1 MSLGI
6 VSYRPSV
13 SARTHMVSSGHYLAT
28 AAGYRILE
36 QGGNAIDAG
45 VASGIAI
52 NVTLPHMTCFG
63 GVAPIMVYLAEAKK
77 AFTISGLGRWPKG
90 APVETFNGEM
100 PPGLGHAVVPAACD
114 AWLTALENYGT
125 MTFKQVVTPAL
136 ELAENGFPI
145 SKRVADAISGAEERL
160 SEWPQSASVF
170 MPRGVPLSLG
180 EKLVNPD
187 LASLFRSMIDVEE
200 SSMSAGREA
209 AIRKTRD
216 YFYKGEPARL
226 MAEYC
231 RERGGF
237 LNQDDLS
244 SFRVGIEEPLVGDY
258 KGHRLLTCGP
268 WCQGPSLIQVLQL
281 LEGFDIKDMAHNS
294 PEYLHLIVEAIKLA
308 FADRHAY
315 YGDPDFVD
323 VPLSGLLSK
332 AYAKE
337 RSKLIDQLQAAPGMP
352 SPGDPW
358 QYQTGGGQ
366 RSAIQAPAS
375 LDAEW
380 EPDTSYTCV
389 IDRWGNAFSATP
401 SDGQLGEPL
410 VPGLGLTISTRGGQ
424 AWLDPDHPARVEP
437 WKRPR
442 LTPNPAMVVKDGE
455 LFMTFGT
462 PGLDAQVQAMTQVF
476 LNIVEFGMD
485 PQEAIEAPRAIS
497 YSFPGSSWPH
507 PYLPGRLNLEGRIDE
522 VTANALESLGH
533 DVERWPDWTELA
545 GGACAILVDRER
557 GILEGGADPR
567 RESYALGR

>member
-1 MSLGI
+1 MALGI
-6 VSYRPSV
+6 ASYRPSV
-13 SARTHMVSSGHYLAT
+13 LAKTHMVSSGHYLAT

-45 VASGIAI
+45 VASGIVI

-63 GVAPIMVYLAEAKK
+63 GVAPIMVYVAEAKK
-77 AFTISGLGRWPKG
+77 AFTISGLGRWPKR

-160 SEWPQSASVF
+160 SEWPQSANVF
-170 MPRGVPLSLG
+170 MPKGVPLALG

-187 LASLFRSMIDVEE
+187 LASLFRSMINVEE

-237 LNQDDLS
+237 LDQDDLS
-244 SFRVGIEEPLVGDY
+244 SFRVDIEEPLVGDY
-258 KGHRLLTCGP
+258 KGYRLLACGP

-294 PEYLHLIVEAIKLA
+294 PEYLHLVVEAIKLA

-323 VPLSGLLSK
+323 VPLPGLLSK

-337 RSKLIDQLQAAPGMP
+337 RRQKIDQLRAAPGMP
-352 SPGDPW
+352 SHGDPW
-358 QYQTGGGQ
+358 QYQTGRGQ
-366 RSAIQAPAS
+366 RSAIHAPAR

-401 SDGQLGEPL
+401 SDGQLAEPL
-410 VPGLGLTISTRGGQ
+410 VPGLGLTISTRGSQ
-424 AWLDPDHPARVEP
+424 AWLDPEHPARVEP
-437 WKRPR
+437 GKRPR
-442 LTPNPAMVVKDGE
+442 LTPNPAMVIKDGE
-455 LFMTFGT
+455 LFMAFGT

-507 PYLPGRLNLEGRIDE
+507 PYLPGRLSLEGRIDE
-522 VTANALESLGH
+522 VTANALAMTSSAG
-533 DVERWPDWTELA
+533 RSGRSWPEA
-545 GGACAILVDRER
+545 LVQ
-557 GILEGGADPR
+557 
-567 RESYALGR
+567 S

>member
-13 SARTHMVSSGHYLAT
+13 LAKTHMVSSGHYLAT

-45 VASGIAI
+45 VASGIVI

-63 GVAPIMVYLAEAKK
+63 GVAPIMVYVAEAKK

-90 APVETFNGEM
+90 SPVETFNGEM

-160 SEWPQSASVF
+160 SGWPQSAEVF
-170 MPRGVPLSLG
+170 MPRGVPLALG

-187 LASLFRSMIDVEE
+187 LASLFRSLIDVEE

-209 AIRKTRD
+209 AIRKARD

-258 KGHRLLTCGP
+258 KGHRILTCGP

-281 LEGFDIKDMAHNS
+281 LEGFDLKDMAHNS
-294 PEYLHLIVEAIKLA
+294 PEHLHLVVEAIKLA

-323 VPLSGLLSK
+323 VPLPGLLSK

-337 RSKLIDQLQAAPGMP
+337 RREKIDQLHAAPGMP
-352 SPGDPW
+352 PHGDPW

-366 RSAIQAPAS
+366 RSTIQAPAS

-401 SDGQLGEPL
+401 SDGQLAEPL
-410 VPGLGLTISTRGGQ
+410 VPGLGITISTRGSQ

-442 LTPNPAMVVKDGE
+442 LTPNPAMVLKDGE
-455 LFMTFGT
+455 LFMAFGT

-533 DVERWPDWTELA
+533 DIERWPEWTELA
-545 GGACAILVDRER
+545 GGACAIVVDRER
-557 GILEGGADPR
+557 GILQGGADPR

>member
-13 SARTHMVSSGHYLAT
+13 LAKTHMVSSGHYLAT

-45 VASGIAI
+45 VASGIVI

-63 GVAPIMVYLAEAKK
+63 GVAPIMVYVAEAKK

-90 APVETFNGEM
+90 TPVETFNGEM

-160 SEWPQSASVF
+160 SEWPQSAGVF
-170 MPRGVPLSLG
+170 MPKGVPLALG

-187 LASLFRSMIDVEE
+187 LASLFRSLIDVEE

-237 LNQDDLS
+237 LDQDDLS
-244 SFRVGIEEPLVGDY
+244 SFRVGVEEPLVGDY
-258 KGHRLLTCGP
+258 RGYRLLTCGP

-294 PEYLHLIVEAIKLA
+294 PEYLHLVVEAIKLA

-323 VPLSGLLSK
+323 VPLPGLLSK

-337 RSKLIDQLQAAPGMP
+337 RREKIDQLHAAQGMP
-352 SPGDPW
+352 PHGDPW

-401 SDGQLGEPL
+401 SDGQLAEPL
-410 VPGLGLTISTRGGQ
+410 VPGLGITISTRGSQ

-455 LFMTFGT
+455 LFMAFGT

-533 DVERWPDWTELA
+533 DIERWPEWTELA
-545 GGACAILVDRER
+545 GGACAIVVDKER
-557 GILEGGADPR
+557 GILQGGADPR

>member
-13 SARTHMVSSGHYLAT
+13 LAKTHMVSSGHYLAT

-45 VASGIAI
+45 VASGIVI

-63 GVAPIMVYLAEAKK
+63 GVAPIMVYVAEAKK
-77 AFTISGLGRWPKG
+77 AFAISGLGRWPKG

-160 SEWPQSASVF
+160 SGWPQSANVF
-170 MPRGVPLSLG
+170 MPRGVPLALG

-187 LASLFRSMIDVEE
+187 LASLFRSLIDVEE
-200 SSMSAGREA
+200 ISMSAGREA

-237 LNQDDLS
+237 LDQDDLS
-244 SFRVGIEEPLVGDY
+244 SFRVGVEEPLVGDY
-258 KGHRLLTCGP
+258 RGYRLLTCGP

-294 PEYLHLIVEAIKLA
+294 PEYLHLVVEAIKLA

-323 VPLSGLLSK
+323 VPLPGLLSK

-337 RSKLIDQLQAAPGMP
+337 RREKIDQLHAAPGMP
-352 SPGDPW
+352 PHGDPW

-401 SDGQLGEPL
+401 SDGQLAEPL
-410 VPGLGLTISTRGGQ
+410 VPGLGLTISTRGSQ

-442 LTPNPAMVVKDGE
+442 LTPNPAMVIKDGE
-455 LFMTFGT
+455 LFMAFGT

-533 DVERWPDWTELA
+533 DIERWPEWTELA
-545 GGACAILVDRER
+545 GGACAIVVDRER
-557 GILEGGADPR
+557 GILQGGADPR

>member
-1 MSLGI
+1 
-6 VSYRPSV
+6 
-13 SARTHMVSSGHYLAT
+13 
-28 AAGYRILE
+28 
-36 QGGNAIDAG
+36 
-45 VASGIAI
+45 
-52 NVTLPHMTCFG
+52 
-63 GVAPIMVYLAEAKK
+63 
-77 AFTISGLGRWPKG
+77 
-90 APVETFNGEM
+90 
-100 PPGLGHAVVPAACD
+100 
-114 AWLTALENYGT
+114 
-125 MTFKQVVTPAL
+125 
-136 ELAENGFPI
+136 
-145 SKRVADAISGAEERL
+145 
-160 SEWPQSASVF
+160 
-170 MPRGVPLSLG
+170 
-180 EKLVNPD
+180 
-187 LASLFRSMIDVEE
+187 
-200 SSMSAGREA
+200 MSAGREA

-237 LNQDDLS
+237 LDQNDLS

-258 KGHRLLTCGP
+258 KGYRLLTCGP

-294 PEYLHLIVEAIKLA
+294 PEYLHLVVEAIKLA

-323 VPLSGLLSK
+323 VPLPGLLSK

-337 RSKLIDQLQAAPGMP
+337 RREKIDQLHAAPGMP
-352 SPGDPW
+352 PHGDPW

-401 SDGQLGEPL
+401 SDGQLAEPL
-410 VPGLGLTISTRGGQ
+410 VPGLGITISTRGSQ

-455 LFMTFGT
+455 LFMAFGT

-533 DVERWPDWTELA
+533 DIERWPEWTELA
-545 GGACAILVDRER
+545 GGACAIVVDKER
-557 GILEGGADPR
+557 GILQGGAIRGANPTPWDVR
-567 RESYALGR
+567 VFT

>member
-45 VASGIAI
+45 VASGIVI

-63 GVAPIMVYLAEAKK
+63 GVAPIMVYLAETKK
-77 AFTISGLGRWPKG
+77 AFAISGLGRWPKK

-145 SKRVADAISGAEERL
+145 SKRVADAIAGAEERL
-160 SEWPQSASVF
+160 SGWPDSANVF
-170 MPRGVPLSLG
+170 MPRGAPLTQG
-180 EKLVNPD
+180 ERLANAD
-187 LASLFRSMIDVEE
+187 LASLFRSMINVEE
-200 SSMSAGREA
+200 AAKSAGREA

-226 MAEYC
+226 MAEFC

-237 LNQDDLS
+237 LDQDDLS
-244 SFRVGIEEPLVGDY
+244 SFHVGIEEPLVGDY
-258 KGHRLLTCGP
+258 KGYRLLACGP
-268 WCQGPSLIQVLQL
+268 WCQGPALIQALQL
-281 LEGFDIKDMAHNS
+281 LEGFDFKDMTHNS
-294 PEYLHLIVEAIKLA
+294 PEHLHLVVEAIKLA

-332 AYAKE
+332 DYAKE
-337 RSKLIDQLQAAPGMP
+337 RREKIDRLQAAPGMP
-352 SPGDPW
+352 SHGDPW
-358 QYQTGGGQ
+358 QYQAGGGQ
-366 RSAIQAPAS
+366 RSAVQAPAS

-389 IDRWGNAFSATP
+389 VDRWGNAFSATP

-455 LFMTFGT
+455 LFMAFGT
-462 PGLDAQVQAMTQVF
+462 PGLDAQVQTMTQLF
-476 LNIVEFGMD
+476 LNIVEFGME

-522 VTANALESLGH
+522 ATANALKSLGH

-545 GGACAILVDRER
+545 GGACAIVVDRER
-557 GILEGGADPR
+557 GILLGGADPR

>member
-13 SARTHMVSSGHYLAT
+13 LAKTHMVSSGHYLAT

-45 VASGIAI
+45 VASGIVI

-63 GVAPIMVYLAEAKK
+63 GVAPIMVYVAEARK
-77 AFTISGLGRWPKG
+77 AFTISGLGRWPKKT
-90 APVETFNGEM
+90 PVETFNGEM

-160 SEWPQSASVF
+160 SGWPQSAEIF
-170 MPRGVPLSLG
+170 MPRGAPLALG

-200 SSMSAGREA
+200 ASMSAGREA

-226 MAEYC
+226 MAEFC

-237 LNQDDLS
+237 LDRDDLS

-258 KGHRLLTCGP
+258 RGYRLLTCGP

-281 LEGFDIKDMAHNS
+281 LEGFDLKDMTHNS
-294 PEYLHLIVEAIKLA
+294 PEYLHLIIEAIKLA
-308 FADRHAY
+308 FADRHGY

-323 VPLSGLLSK
+323 VPLPGLLSK

-337 RSKLIDQLQAAPGMP
+337 RREKIDQLQAAPGMP
-352 SPGDPW
+352 SHGDPW
-358 QYQTGGGQ
+358 QYQTRKGQ

-410 VPGLGLTISTRGGQ
+410 VPGLGITISTRGSQ

-455 LFMTFGT
+455 LFMAFGT
-462 PGLDAQVQAMTQVF
+462 PGLDAQVQAMAQVF

-497 YSFPGSSWPH
+497 YSFPSSSWPH
-507 PYLPGRLNLEGRIDE
+507 PYLPGRLNLEGRINE
-522 VTANALESLGH
+522 VTANALKSLGH
-533 DVERWPDWTELA
+533 DVEHWPDWTELA
-545 GGACAILVDRER
+545 GGACAIVVDKER
-557 GILEGGADPR
+557 GILQGGADPR

>member
-13 SARTHMVSSGHYLAT
+13 LAKTHMVSSGHYLAT

-45 VASGIAI
+45 VASGIVI

-63 GVAPIMVYLAEAKK
+63 GVAPIMVYVAEAKK
-77 AFTISGLGRWPKG
+77 AFAISGLGRWPKG

-160 SEWPQSASVF
+160 SEWPESAGVF
-170 MPRGVPLSLG
+170 MPKGVPLALG

-187 LASLFRSMIDVEE
+187 LASLFGSLIDVEE

-237 LNQDDLS
+237 LDQNDLS

-258 KGHRLLTCGP
+258 KGYRLLTCGP

-294 PEYLHLIVEAIKLA
+294 PEYLHLVVEAIKLA

-323 VPLSGLLSK
+323 VPLPGLLSK

-337 RSKLIDQLQAAPGMP
+337 RREQIDQLRAAPGMP
-352 SPGDPW
+352 SHGDPW
-358 QYQTGGGQ
+358 QYQARGGQ

-401 SDGQLGEPL
+401 SDGQLAEPL
-410 VPGLGLTISTRGGQ
+410 VPGLGITISTRGSQ

-455 LFMTFGT
+455 LFMAFGT

-533 DVERWPDWTELA
+533 DVELWPEWTELA
-545 GGACAILVDRER
+545 GGACAIVVDKER
-557 GILEGGADPR
+557 GILQGGADPR